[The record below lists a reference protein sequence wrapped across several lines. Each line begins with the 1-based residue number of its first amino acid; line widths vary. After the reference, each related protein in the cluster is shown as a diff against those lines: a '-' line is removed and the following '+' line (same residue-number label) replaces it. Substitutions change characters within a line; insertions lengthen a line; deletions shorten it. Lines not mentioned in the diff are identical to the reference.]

1 MMRSLTCSCGR
12 LIEAD
17 GEQELFRLVRE
28 HADEAHRE
36 ERWSDDQIRALIT
49 AKSKAA

>member
-1 MMRSLTCSCGR
+1 MRSLTCSCGR

-17 GEQELFRLVRE
+17 DDRDLFRRMRE

-36 ERWSDDQIRALIT
+36 ESWTDDQIRALIT
-49 AKSKAA
+49 AKAKAA